1 MPPKI
6 DTYRYIIYVLGV
18 LQADCSLTLKTF
30 CERMIL
36 VEKDILSDGKKT
48 TVMTLDK
55 ATENLLQFSIWF
67 LKNLKFT
74 IYFEDL
80 TEEKITILY
89 TEIITRK
96 VYFGAG
102 FCASAMSENK

>member
-6 DTYRYIIYVLGV
+6 DTYRYIIYVLAV
-18 LQADCSLTLKTF
+18 LQADSLTLKTF

-55 ATENLLQFSIWF
+55 ATENLLQFSIRF

-74 IYFEDL
+74 LLWRFDR
-80 TEEKITILY
+80 
-89 TEIITRK
+89 RK
-96 VYFGAG
+96 NNHFVHWNYNDESLFWGG
-102 FCASAMSENK
+102 FLCECNEWK

>member
-1 MPPKI
+1 
-6 DTYRYIIYVLGV
+6 
-18 LQADCSLTLKTF
+18 
-30 CERMIL
+30 MIL

-55 ATENLLQFSIWF
+55 ATENLLQFSIRF

-96 VYFGAG
+96 VYFEAG
-102 FCASAMSENK
+102 LCATAMSEHK

>member
-55 ATENLLQFSIWF
+55 ATENLLQFSIRF

-74 IYFEDL
+74 IL
-80 TEEKITILY
+80 
-89 TEIITRK
+89 
-96 VYFGAG
+96 
-102 FCASAMSENK
+102 

>member
-6 DTYRYIIYVLGV
+6 DTYRYIIYVLAV
-18 LQADCSLTLKTF
+18 LQADSLTLKTF

-55 ATENLLQFSIWF
+55 ATENLLQFSIRF

-89 TEIITRK
+89 TEIIMRK

-102 FCASAMSENK
+102 LSASAMSENK

>member
-1 MPPKI
+1 M
-6 DTYRYIIYVLGV
+6 
-18 LQADCSLTLKTF
+18 TLKTF

-55 ATENLLQFSIWF
+55 ATENLLQFSIRF

-102 FCASAMSENK
+102 LCASAMSENK